1 MSFSVHES
9 PYNFPVIVEKPFPLI
24 LAFIGFDEAQTR
36 RYFAEFANVNA
47 DQVLDFDDL
56 RGCIRLRDGTLIQR
70 VPNNPFHVM
79 GHHYDQII
87 VADAGRR
94 VHKWPMRRW
103 ELLFELCN
111 RLSGFLVSEQA
122 LIYYDLDS
130 EVDER

>member
-9 PYNFPVIVEKPFPLI
+9 PYNFPVIVEKPFPLT

-56 RGCIRLRDGTLIQR
+56 RGCIRLRDGTLIR
-70 VPNNPFHVM
+70 RISDTPFRVM
-79 GHHYDQII
+79 GCHYDQII
-87 VADAGRR
+87 VADDSCRAY
-94 VHKWPMRRW
+94 KWPMARW
-103 ELLFELCN
+103 KLLFELCS

-122 LIYYDLDS
+122 LIYYDLHS